1 MISRITLFAVA
12 FLGLVPGTA
21 LSQVTPTDV
30 GLAAEETPA
39 AGDCIGLV
47 CDGCTDCGCDEWVT
61 GNRFG
66 LRHNRA
72 CDCPLCRPRH
82 AWASAEALM
91 WWGKGRS
98 TVPLATSGT
107 NGILPNAPI
116 LFGDGSVGN
125 RLAAGARA
133 DFGFWVDDCEN
144 LGVGLKVWGLNGD
157 SSEFHGQSLTGSP
170 VLARPFYNVVQDQE
184 DAFLVASPGLL
195 VGTLAADTNS
205 SMLATEAY
213 LRSSMFAGRG
223 YNIDFIGGYH
233 FLRFDN
239 DLSVFS
245 NSMSIDPAGV
255 VPVGTIIDVLDEFNA
270 ENEFHGG
277 MFGLASEARYG
288 KWSLGSVF
296 KCSVG
301 NMRQTVGIDGY
312 QSVTTPNNA
321 STITPGGILAQ
332 PTNMGTYE
340 RDVTAWIPELTLNV
354 GYDVRN
360 WLRFT
365 VGYNALWIS
374 NAAFAGDQIDYN
386 VNPTQF
392 GGNPLIGPASPSFT
406 FQENDY
412 WLHGLTIGGT
422 LLF

>member
-1 MISRITLFAVA
+1 
-12 FLGLVPGTA
+12 
-21 LSQVTPTDV
+21 
-30 GLAAEETPA
+30 
-39 AGDCIGLV
+39 
-47 CDGCTDCGCDEWVT
+47 
-61 GNRFG
+61 
-66 LRHNRA
+66 
-72 CDCPLCRPRH
+72 
-82 AWASAEALM
+82 M

-98 TVPLATSGT
+98 TVPLVTSGAD
-107 NGILPNAPI
+107 GVLPNAPV

-144 LGVGLKVWGLNGD
+144 LGLGVKVWGLNGD
-157 SSEFHGQSLTGSP
+157 STEFHGQSLNGSP

-184 DAFLVASPGLL
+184 DAFLVASPGLI
-195 VGTLAADTNS
+195 VGSLSADTTS
-205 SMLATEAY
+205 TILATEAY
-213 LRSSMFAGRG
+213 LRSAMFTGRG
-223 YNIDFIGGYH
+223 YNIDFVGGYH

-245 NSMSIDPAGV
+245 NSMSIDPGGV

-270 ENEFHGG
+270 QNEFHGG
-277 MFGLASEARYG
+277 MFGLASETRYG
-288 KWSLGSVF
+288 KWSLASVL

-301 NMRQTVGIDGY
+301 NMRQTIEIDGY

-332 PTNMGTYE
+332 PTNMGTYD
-340 RDVTAWIPELTLNV
+340 RDVTAWIPELTLNL

-374 NAAFAGDQIDYN
+374 NAAFAGDQVDRG

-392 GGNPLIGPASPSFT
+392 GGNPLIGPARPAFT
-406 FQENDY
+406 FEENDY

-422 LLF
+422 VLF